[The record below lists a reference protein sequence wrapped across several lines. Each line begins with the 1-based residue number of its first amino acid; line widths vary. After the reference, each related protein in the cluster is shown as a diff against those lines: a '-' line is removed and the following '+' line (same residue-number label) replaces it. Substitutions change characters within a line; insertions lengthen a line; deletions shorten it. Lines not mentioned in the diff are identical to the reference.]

1 MEKRSFGKL
10 QLTRETLKNL
20 TTEQLDKVVGGRT
33 QLCTTETS
41 IDYSVCWKCQDT
53 PGCPDTYGTCDTWT
67 QGCYSDT
74 NCEAC
79 CELNTDCC

>member
-33 QLCTTETS
+33 EECTSTVVLSE
-41 IDYSVCWKCQDT
+41 CAKCHT
-53 PGCPDTYGTCDTWT
+53 PDGCPGTYE
-67 QGCYSDT
+67 YS
-74 NCEAC
+74 CFVC
-79 CELNTDCC
+79 

>member
-33 QLCTTETS
+33 EQCTTDTS
-41 IDYSVCWKCQDT
+41 AEYSVCWKCQDT
-53 PGCPDTYGTCDTWT
+53 PTCNTYDPTVCDPCLTPVCT
-67 QGCYSDT
+67 QFS
-74 NCEAC
+74 NCSC
-79 CELNTDCC
+79 